1 MQLKLSLFEEISLL
15 IDPEELQTFL
25 ALIPDG
31 FFLDA
36 SAPFKEP
43 KLEKK
48 DFLRFYT
55 DYIEN
60 LKKGVYTDPGPLFHL
75 RFVIDEDIVKFQP
88 VAGDKWIL
96 FFEHPPIHLKHTT
109 AIVSSDQS
117 WKMHVFGK
125 DRLFL
130 GITFQYP
137 RIYEGKDRITRKTV
151 GREEFKAFRK
161 MSRWAKEHTFAIR
174 AHGVPLEVRVSKKS
188 LLWLKSSPQLKKFFD
203 SGVLE

>member
-15 IDPEELQTFL
+15 IDPDELQTFL
-25 ALIPDG
+25 ALIPQG

-36 SAPFKEP
+36 SAPFNEP

-48 DFLRFYT
+48 DFLSAYT
-55 DYIEN
+55 NYIEN
-60 LKKGVYTDPGPLFHL
+60 LKKGVYIDPGPLFHL
-75 RFVIDEDIVKFQP
+75 RFVVEENIVKFNP
-88 VAGDKWIL
+88 VAGGKWIL

-130 GITFQYP
+130 GITFQFP

-151 GREEFKAFRK
+151 GREEFKAFRQ
-161 MSRWAKEHTFAIR
+161 MSRWAKEHTFTLKANGAPI
-174 AHGVPLEVRVSKKS
+174 EVRVSEKS
-188 LLWLKSSPQLKKFFD
+188 LLWLKATPQLKEFFD